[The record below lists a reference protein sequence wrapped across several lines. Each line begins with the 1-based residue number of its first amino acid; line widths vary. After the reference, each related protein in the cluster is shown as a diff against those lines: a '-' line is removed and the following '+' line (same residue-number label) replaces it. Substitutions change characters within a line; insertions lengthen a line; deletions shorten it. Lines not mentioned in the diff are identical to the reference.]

1 MEDRMDVSAL
11 QPEAYRAMVR
21 LDGAV
26 QNVGLPGP
34 LVDLIKLRASQL
46 NGCAYCVDLH
56 SFDAKAGGETDE
68 RVYAVAT
75 WREAPFFDD
84 RERAALALT
93 ESMTRLTDDRDRV
106 PDQLWEDTRKHF
118 DDKELAGLVMAI
130 TMINAWNRLGV
141 TLRMVP
147 ESYKR
152 ARA

>member
-1 MEDRMDVSAL
+1 MEDRLDVSAL
-11 QPEAYRAMVR
+11 QPDAYRAMVR

-68 RVYAVAT
+68 RVYAVAA
-75 WREAPFFDD
+75 WREAPFFDE

-106 PDQLWEDTRKHF
+106 PDRLWDDTRKHF

-141 TLRMVP
+141 ALRMVP

-152 ARA
+152 CHA